1 MRRRVS
7 IEWWKE
13 EGGRMK
19 DEEWEEAQGVEG
31 MDGMDEMDGSD
42 GWDEWEGWERWE
54 EWDEWEG
61 WGDGARAGEGE
72 REDKTEGGEER
83 AEERRL
89 RRRGSREAMFFT
101 SVAQRREN
109 RTALT
114 RYTMMWAAKRMG

>member
-1 MRRRVS
+1 
-7 IEWWKE
+7 
-13 EGGRMK
+13 MK

-42 GWDEWEGWERWE
+42 GWDEWEGWE
-54 EWDEWEG
+54 G

-83 AEERRL
+83 AEERGL

-109 RTALT
+109 RAALT
-114 RYTMMWAAKRMG
+114 R